1 MLPESWTMP
10 YRPRVAWYRPR
21 GSPLKSV
28 VVRFDMQTLFLAS
41 VCALSGP
48 CAAQGPA
55 HPTPRDTPYPGVLA
69 IAIDL
74 HDAPRRIYRVHETI
88 PVKPG
93 PLKLYYPKWPLPDH
107 APDGAIA
114 NIAGL
119 TITAKG
125 KPLPWR
131 RDIDDM
137 FTLRLVVPQDADSV
151 DLAFQYLSPGP
162 GVWYGYE
169 VWSTPHL
176 VDLDPTQ
183 VAFCPAGYF
192 ARDIQIA
199 PSVTLPRGW
208 KYATA
213 LEVAHQSGDV
223 TQFKPLSFNNFIDS
237 PLIAGEYFKRVDL
250 APGDKVPVHLDIV
263 GDSAAAVNISDQ
275 HVAEF
280 RRLVKQLYALFH
292 SHHFDHYDLLLT
304 VSDHVAGT
312 GLEHHQS
319 SLDMTD
325 GDFLTD
331 VDAFIAS
338 ATLIPHEFTHSWN
351 GKFRRPADMW
361 TPAFNTPQPA
371 DMVWAYEGL
380 TEYWSV
386 VLAAR
391 SGLLT
396 PAQYRDSLASVGAA
410 QSHRTG
416 RRWRS
421 LQDTADSA
429 RLLYFNGDYWTNYR
443 RTTDFYPEGELLW
456 LDVDTKIRELSH
468 NRRSLDDF
476 AQAFYGMDDGSHVTK
491 TYTFDDL
498 VGALN
503 GVQPFDWA
511 VFLRTRLDY
520 TGSAL
525 PEHGIER
532 GGWKVA
538 YTDTPSDYDKA
549 LSKAHHEIDLA
560 DSIGATMSNK
570 GEVSDV
576 QWGGPAFKAGL
587 VPGMKI
593 IAVNGDEFSAEGLEG
608 AIREA
613 RDGKSPVE
621 LLVKYV
627 GTYSTIKVDYHDGLR
642 YPHLVRSAGIPDLID
657 AIAAAR

>member
-1 MLPESWTMP
+1 VKVFAFL
-10 YRPRVAWYRPR
+10 RGVQALAVA
-21 GSPLKSV
+21 S
-28 VVRFDMQTLFLAS
+28 LFAVS
-41 VCALSGP
+41 GVCVAQAP
-48 CAAQGPA
+48 APAAPK
-55 HPTPRDTPYPGVLA
+55 DTPYPGMLT
-69 IAIDL
+69 IDIDL
-74 HDAPRRIYRVHETI
+74 RAAPRRIYRVHETI
-88 PVKPG
+88 PAKPG
-93 PLKLYYPKWPLPDH
+93 PLTLYYPKWPLPDH

-119 TITAKG
+119 TITANG
-125 KPLPWR
+125 KQLPWR
-131 RDIDDM
+131 RDVDDM
-137 FTLRLVVPQDADSV
+137 FTLHLTVPDGAESV
-151 DLAFQYLSPGP
+151 DLTFQYLSPGP

-176 VDLDPTQ
+176 VDLNPTQ
-183 VAFCPAGYF
+183 VAFYPAGYF
-192 ARDIQIA
+192 ARDIQIK
-199 PSVTLPRGW
+199 PTVTLPRGW
-208 KYATA
+208 KFATA
-213 LEVAHQSGDV
+213 LEVASRSGDV
-223 TQFKPLSFNNFIDS
+223 THFKPLSFNNFIDS
-237 PLIAGEYFKRVDL
+237 PLIAGEYFNRVDL
-250 APGDKVPVHLDIV
+250 APGDKAPVHLDIV

-275 HVAEF
+275 HVAGF

-304 VSDHVAGT
+304 ASDHVAGT

-319 SLDMTD
+319 SLEMTD
-325 GDFLTD
+325 ADFLTNA
-331 VDAFIAS
+331 DAFIAS
-338 ATLIPHEFTHSWN
+338 ATLLPHEFIHSWN

-361 TPAFNTPQPA
+361 TPAFNSPQPA

-396 PAQYRDSLASVGAA
+396 PAQYRDSLASVSAA
-410 QSHRTG
+410 MSHRTG

-421 LQDTADSA
+421 LQDTATSA
-429 RLLYFNGDYWTNYR
+429 QLLYFNGDYWTNYR

-456 LDVDTKIRELSH
+456 LDVDTKIRQLSH

-476 AQAFYGMDDGSHVTK
+476 AKAFYSMDDGSYVTK

-511 VFLRTRLDY
+511 AFLRTRLDD
-520 TGSAL
+520 TGSVL

-532 GGWKVA
+532 GGWKVV

-549 LSKAHHEIDLA
+549 LSKAHHRIDLA
-560 DSIGATMSNK
+560 YSIGATMSSK

-576 QWGGPAFKAGL
+576 QWNGPAFKAGL
-587 VPGMKI
+587 VPGMQM
-593 IAVNGDEFSAEGLEG
+593 IAVNGDDFSADVLSS

-613 RDGKSPVE
+613 KSRKSPIE
-621 LLVKYV
+621 LLVNYV
-627 GTYSTIKVDYHDGLR
+627 GTYSTLSIDYHGGLQ
-642 YPHLVRSAGIPDLID
+642 YPHLVRAEGTPDYLGD
-657 AIAAAR
+657 IATARK

>member
-1 MLPESWTMP
+1 MP
-10 YRPRVAWYRPR
+10 
-21 GSPLKSV
+21 K
-28 VVRFDMQTLFLAS
+28 
-41 VCALSGP
+41 
-48 CAAQGPA
+48 
-55 HPTPRDTPYPGVLA
+55 DTPYPGVLT

-74 HDAPRRIYRVHETI
+74 RSAPRRIYRMHETI
-88 PVKPG
+88 PAKPG
-93 PLKLYYPKWPLPDH
+93 PLTLYYPKWPLPDH

-119 TITAKG
+119 TITANG
-125 KPLPWR
+125 KQLPWH
-131 RDIDDM
+131 RDVDDM
-137 FTLRLVVPQDADSV
+137 FTLHLDVPEGAGSV

-183 VAFCPAGYF
+183 VAFYPAGYF
-192 ARDIQIA
+192 ARDIQIE
-199 PSVTLPRGW
+199 PTVTLPGGW
-208 KYATA
+208 KFATA
-213 LEVAHQSGDV
+213 LEVASQSGTV
-223 TQFKPLSFNNFIDS
+223 THFKPLSFNNFIDS
-237 PLIAGEYFKRVDL
+237 PLIAGEYFNRIDL

-275 HVAEF
+275 HVAGF
-280 RRLVKQLYALFH
+280 RHLVKQLQALFH

-304 VSDHVAGT
+304 ASDHVAGT

-319 SLDMTD
+319 SLEMTAA
-325 GDFLTD
+325 DFLTD
-331 VDAFIAS
+331 GDAFIAS
-338 ATLIPHEFTHSWN
+338 ATLLPHEFTHSWN

-371 DMVWAYEGL
+371 DMAWAYEGL

-396 PAQYRDSLASVGAA
+396 PAQYRDSLASVSAA
-410 QSHRTG
+410 QSHRSG
-416 RRWRS
+416 RSWRS

-429 RLLYFNGDYWTNYR
+429 QLLYFNGDYWANYR

-476 AQAFYGMDDGSHVTK
+476 AKAFYSMDDGSYVTK

-511 VFLRTRLDY
+511 AFLRTRLDY
-520 TGSAL
+520 TGSIL

-532 GGWKVA
+532 GGWKVV
-538 YTDTPSDYDKA
+538 YTDTPSDYDQA
-549 LSKAHHEIDLA
+549 LSRADHRIDLA
-560 DSIGATMSNK
+560 YSIGATMSNK
-570 GEVSDV
+570 GNVSDV
-576 QWGGPAFKAGL
+576 QWNGPAFKAGL
-587 VPGMKI
+587 VPGMQI
-593 IAVNGDEFSAEGLEG
+593 IAVNGDDFSGDVLKA

-613 RDGKSPVE
+613 KKGKLPIE
-621 LLVKYV
+621 LMVKYV
-627 GTYSTIKVDYHDGLR
+627 GTHSALRIDYHDGLQ
-642 YPHLVRSAGIPDLID
+642 YPHLVRAQGTPDFIGD
-657 AIAAAR
+657 IAAARK